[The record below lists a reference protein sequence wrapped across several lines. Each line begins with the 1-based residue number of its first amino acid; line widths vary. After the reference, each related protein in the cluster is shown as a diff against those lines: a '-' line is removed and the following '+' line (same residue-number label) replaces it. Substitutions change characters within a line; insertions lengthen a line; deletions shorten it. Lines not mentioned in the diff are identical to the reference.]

1 MKLNIEEGA
10 GAGVVLVLLL
20 FTQQA
25 LAGGYT
31 TINNTYVDKS
41 SQAMG
46 ACALG
51 QAASQF
57 HPSIF
62 SKHHQYGIGV
72 GHCDGDSSENAVG
85 FGYARVLERTNKH
98 AYMLGGSIGRSTDNV
113 TALGFGFNSH
123 FD

>member
-1 MKLNIEEGA
+1 MKLI
-10 GAGVVLVLLL
+10 VLVLLL

-25 LAGGYT
+25 LAGGWHST
-31 TINNTYVDKS
+31 TVNNTYIDKS
-41 SQAMG
+41 SEAMG

-51 QAASQF
+51 QAAAQF

-62 SKHHQYGIGV
+62 SNHHQYGIGV
-72 GHCDGDSSENAVG
+72 GHCESENAID
-85 FGYARVLERTNKH
+85 FGYAHVIERTNEH
-98 AYMLGGSIGRSTDNV
+98 GIMLSGSIGRSTDNV